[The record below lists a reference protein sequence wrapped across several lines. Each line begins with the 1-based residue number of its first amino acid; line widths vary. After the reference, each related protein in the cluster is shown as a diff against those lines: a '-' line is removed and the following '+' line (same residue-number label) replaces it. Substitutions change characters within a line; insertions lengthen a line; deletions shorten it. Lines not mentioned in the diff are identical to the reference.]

1 MAARSSSRPG
11 GIGDAVGFSACVHL
25 FGEPWT
31 YNYTADT
38 WRVASWLPHPTCGL
52 AALSGQWGG
61 AASVGTVIVT
71 GGVFQS
77 GVMDEALG
85 GVFDDRY
92 FALLR

>member
-1 MAARSSSRPG
+1 
-11 GIGDAVGFSACVHL
+11 
-25 FGEPWT
+25 
-31 YNYTADT
+31 
-38 WRVASWLPHPTCGL
+38 L

-85 GVFDDRY
+85 GLFDDRY